1 MTVPSFRRLATSG
14 PAGMIALV
22 CVALL
27 VTFLHNATA
36 QQTRSGRKAI
46 RPDKVPN
53 TGLPYTPGILAGN
66 TLYISGNL
74 GRDPASGRL
83 VSGGIE
89 AETRQSLANI
99 REVLRSAGMDFK
111 DVVSV
116 TAYITDF
123 KNFDKF
129 NEVYREYFPND
140 PPTRATVQVAGLNV
154 GAQIELQMIAVK

>member
-1 MTVPSFRRLATSG
+1 MTIPSLRRLITNGAALT
-14 PAGMIALV
+14 IALV
-22 CVALL
+22 FVGLL
-27 VTFLHNATA
+27 VTSFHNTLA
-36 QQTRSGRKAI
+36 QQPRSSRKAI
-46 RPDKVPN
+46 RPGKVPN
-53 TGLPYTPGILAGN
+53 TGLPYTPGILSGN

-74 GRDPASGRL
+74 GRDPVSGGL
-83 VSGGIE
+83 VAGGIE

-99 REVLRSAGMDFK
+99 REILRSAGMDFK

-129 NEVYREYFPND
+129 NAVYREYFPND